1 MGVIGAPLYPDGAIR
16 TIYRYLS
23 HLSMKNGRFVVSYC
37 AHYGGFPYKAA
48 PIRFFKFVWGL
59 PAGTE
64 DPQIQVLSI
73 VVDNLPRY
81 GG

>member
-1 MGVIGAPLYPDGAIR
+1 MGVIGAPLYPSDAIMGTHMYLR
-16 TIYRYLS
+16 RLSTVKGKLIGSQCSHYRES
-23 HLSMKNGRFVVSYC
+23 
-37 AHYGGFPYKAA
+37 PYKAG
-48 PIRFFKFVWGL
+48 PIRIFKFVRSL

-64 DPQIQVLSI
+64 DPKIQ